1 MPREILLEDLKHPIV
16 QAYLTFTKEVAVF
29 FGADENRADKEM
41 LEAVKFEIA
50 MAKLMLPK
58 YV

>member
-29 FGADENRADKEM
+29 FGADKNRADKEM

-50 MAKLMLPK
+50 MAKLM
-58 YV
+58 